1 MLNRTRQSCLRWSGD
16 PFWKSDSLQGFF
28 SLADQA
34 IVSGTSFLTSVII
47 ARSGSRQTL
56 GAFFLAWN
64 VLIILQAIQGDL
76 ISSPYM
82 IHSRRRSGS
91 DADSYTGSVLVHQLL
106 LAGAACFII
115 ALGLC
120 LFRYKSGPTLETF
133 REEGVVFL
141 AVLPFLLMRHFVRHL
156 SYAQMR
162 IGATTVVD
170 ISIAA
175 IQLSGLALLG
185 WMGLLNVSSAYI
197 ALGIACGIPT
207 CYWLLAG
214 RQSMRFDWRLV
225 TKHWGENWAF
235 GRWALASQL
244 TGRATGYLL
253 PWVLALTHGEAS
265 TGLLAACITIVNMGG
280 TFITG
285 VSNYLT
291 PRAASAF
298 AAGGVVELRKVL
310 QRVAA
315 VYGTVI
321 GSFVIVL
328 VLFGDQIA
336 AFVYGPEFTG
346 GGSIIRLLG
355 VALLVNSLSI
365 TVGNG
370 LWAISRP
377 DANFLAD
384 FCALLTGV
392 TILAATVYPLGAA
405 GAALALCAGN
415 VVGFAVR
422 WKRLVT
428 ATRELRPEVAC
439 P

>member
-1 MLNRTRQSCLRWSGD
+1 M
-16 PFWKSDSLQGFF
+16 
-28 SLADQA
+28 
-34 IVSGTSFLTSVII
+34 
-47 ARSGSRQTL
+47 
-56 GAFFLAWN
+56 
-64 VLIILQAIQGDL
+64 
-76 ISSPYM
+76 
-82 IHSRRRSGS
+82 
-91 DADSYTGSVLVHQLL
+91 
-106 LAGAACFII
+106 
-115 ALGLC
+115 
-120 LFRYKSGPTLETF
+120 
-133 REEGVVFL
+133 
-141 AVLPFLLMRHFVRHL
+141 
-156 SYAQMR
+156 
-162 IGATTVVD
+162 TVVD

-175 IQLSGLALLG
+175 IQSSGLALLG

-214 RQSMRFDWRLV
+214 RQHMRFDWRLV

-235 GRWALASQL
+235 GRWPPASQL

-291 PRAASAF
+291 PRAGLRLCRGRC
-298 AAGGVVELRKVL
+298 GGIEEILR
-310 QRVAA
+310 RVAA

-355 VALLVNSLSI
+355 VALLVSSLTLLSV
-365 TVGNG
+365 TGCGPSVARREFPGG
-370 LWAISRP
+370 
-377 DANFLAD
+377 FL
-384 FCALLTGV
+384 CAAHRCHHPGSDGD
-392 TILAATVYPLGAA
+392 PLGAPARA
-405 GAALALCAGN
+405 GIVRGQCG
-415 VVGFAVR
+415 GFCRA

-428 ATRELRPEVAC
+428 ELANCVRRLPAHERAALKRRG
-439 P
+439 